1 MGDEDWASSFYRK
14 RLKKGKIIKPKHRDV
29 VQDVNSEVALP
40 SKKYLKGEKKERSR
54 STRSIRDKI
63 QHDQYLGFL
72 YSQPK
77 KMVDIDDFSRKEAAD
92 AGETNAEEDE
102 EKKQRRKN
110 KRNRYENCFEI
121 DRRGS
126 DSDVNESKINSEE
139 ENGQAVEQAYQLV
152 RHKSDDDSS
161 SNERNVLRIVKNNKK
176 RPKIVKDPSKD
187 KRSERVF
194 EPRNEKEPTA
204 DFEADKAHLYMTRIL
219 EMNRW
224 QCDICNY

>member
-102 EKKQRRKN
+102 EKN
-110 KRNRYENCFEI
+110 P
-121 DRRGS
+121 
-126 DSDVNESKINSEE
+126 
-139 ENGQAVEQAYQLV
+139 QAVEQAYQLV